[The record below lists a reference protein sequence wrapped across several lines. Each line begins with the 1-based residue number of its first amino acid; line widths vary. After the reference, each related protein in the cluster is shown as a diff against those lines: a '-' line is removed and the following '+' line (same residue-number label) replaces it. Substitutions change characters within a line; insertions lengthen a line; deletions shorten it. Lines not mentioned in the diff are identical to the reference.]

1 MANAATSSQTTLQ
14 SLTIKTVEQI
24 RDDYLRTYRNGLINR
39 GIASP
44 NVSDGTAIFN
54 KATSLAQQVYAA
66 SVAVPLAADAQMPD
80 SAQGPDLVR
89 QAVIYLGGG
98 LRPAGPSAGPL
109 VFTAALPPNVG
120 VAISQGQQLLDPSG
134 LTYEVSV
141 GGTYAAGGP
150 PVPINS
156 VDVGAATKLTAGT
169 VLRWVTPPAFVNPTA
184 AVGVGGLTG
193 GADPE
198 TYDGLRA
205 RLMEKLG
212 NPPNG
217 VNWASLVTAIEG
229 ATGAVQKGFAY
240 PACNGAS
247 TEHGAAVGAPP
258 GTTTPTG
265 RNRDVDALVTL
276 PTVIVPAALADRPQ
290 FVETVITTI
299 QNYPVQLCIG
309 LSLPASALSSPQGPG
324 GGWIDAD
331 PFPVPDLVAILFCAT
346 TVVTSSTSIT
356 LQSVSAPVLG
366 GQVSW
371 VSTDDWQLYTAKIL
385 SFTVSG
391 GGPLFTYAVVLDSP
405 FVSVNGVTIA
415 VGDYVFPAAL
425 NMGTYVAA
433 WLAGFGALG
442 PGEKTS
448 APGLMPRAMRRPL
461 ASQSWPS
468 ALLRPFLA
476 NFTGAGPEVT
486 DAQYLYKSPIA
497 GAPSPTIITVFGT
510 QYIAPP
516 LPALITDGPY
526 ILTPNRVAFYP
537 V

>member
-1 MANAATSSQTTLQ
+1 MTTTIQ
-14 SLTIKTVEQI
+14 SLQIKTVEQI
-24 RDDYLRTYRNGLINR
+24 RDDYLRTYRNALISR
-39 GIASP
+39 GIPNP
-44 NVSDGTAIFN
+44 NVSKGTEIYGR
-54 KATSLAQQVYAA
+54 ATALAQQIYAA
-66 SVAVPLAADAQMPD
+66 SVGVPLAADAQMAD
-80 SAQGPDLVR
+80 SAQGDDLVR
-89 QAVIYLGGG
+89 LCKPYGLA

-109 VFTAALPPNVG
+109 VLAASISTPI
-120 VAISQGQQLLDPSG
+120 AIAEGEQLLDGNG
-134 LTYEVSV
+134 LTYQVAT
-141 GGTYAAGGP
+141 GGSYTAGGS
-150 PVPINS
+150 PVPITS
-156 VDVGAATKLTAGT
+156 VATGSATNLPAGT
-169 VLRWVTPPAFVNPTA
+169 VLRWVTPPAFVSQTA
-184 AVGVGGLTG
+184 KVGTGGLIG
-193 GADPE
+193 GTDAE
-198 TYDGLRA
+198 IYEGLRA
-205 RLMEKLG
+205 RLLELLG
-212 NPPNG
+212 TPPNG
-217 VNWASLVTAIEG
+217 VNWASLVTAIEDS
-229 ATGAVQKGFAY
+229 TGAVQKGFAY

-258 GTTTPTG
+258 GTMTPTG

-276 PTVIVPAALADRPQ
+276 PTVIVPAVLATRPE
-290 FVETVITTI
+290 FVETIVTTV

-331 PFPVPDLVAILFCAT
+331 PFPVPDYIAILYCAT

-356 LQSVSAPVLG
+356 VESASAPVLG
-366 GQVSW
+366 GQVCW
-371 VSTDDWQLYTAKIL
+371 VSTNDWQLYTAKIV

-391 GGPLFTYAVVLDSP
+391 AGPLYTYAIALDTP

-425 NMGTYVAA
+425 NMGNYVAA
-433 WLAGFGALG
+433 WLAGFAALG
-442 PGEKTS
+442 PGEKTN
-448 APGLMPRAMRRPL
+448 ATGLMPRALRRPL

-486 DAQYLYKSPIA
+486 DAQYLYKSPVA

-516 LPALITDGPY
+516 LPALITDGAY